1 MMIFKEETLESEYVF
16 KGKLINVRRD
26 KVTTVNGTSM
36 RELVEHPG
44 GVVMV
49 ALKPDGKV
57 IMEKQFRKPLEEVVF
72 ELPAGKLDGDEKPEK
87 AAARE
92 LKEETGY
99 TADSIRYLTKSY
111 TSVGYSNEV
120 LYSYLCTGLTP
131 GETDFDENEA
141 LDTEEH
147 DIDELVN
154 MVMSGEINDAKT
166 QIALMMVKRMIDM
179 GELKGY
185 LKK

>member
-1 MMIFKEETLESEYVF
+1 MVFKEETLESEYVF
-16 KGKLINVRRD
+16 KGKLIKVRRD
-26 KVTTVNGTSM
+26 KVTTVDGTSI

-44 GVVMV
+44 GVAMV

-57 IMEKQFRKPLEEVVF
+57 IMEKQFRKPVEGIMF
-72 ELPAGKLDGDEKPEK
+72 ELPAGKLDGDEKPEA

-99 TADSIRYLTKSY
+99 TADSIRYLTRSY
-111 TSVGYSNEV
+111 LSCGYSDEV

-131 GETDFDENEA
+131 GETDFDDNEA
-141 LDTEEH
+141 IDTEEH

-166 QIALMMVKRMIDM
+166 QIALLMVKRMIDM
-179 GELKGY
+179 GELEGY

>member
-1 MMIFKEETLESEYVF
+1 MVFKEETVDRKYVF
-16 KGKLINVRRD
+16 KGKLINVRVD
-26 KVTTVNGTSM
+26 EVTTVNGRSE
-36 RELVEHPG
+36 REIVEHPG

-49 ALKPDGKV
+49 ALKPDGRV
-57 IMEKQFRKPLEEVVF
+57 VMEKQFRKPIEGVMF
-72 ELPAGKLDGDEKPEK
+72 ELPAGKLDKGEKPEA

-99 TADSIRYLTKSY
+99 TADSIRYLTRSY
-111 TSVGYSNEV
+111 TSCGYSTEV
-120 LYSYLCTGLTP
+120 LYAYLCTGLTP

-147 DIDELVN
+147 DLDELVN

-166 QIALMMVKRMIDM
+166 QIALMIVKRMVDM
-179 GELKGY
+179 GELEGY
-185 LKK
+185 LEK

>member
-1 MMIFKEETLESEYVF
+1 MVYKEETLESEYVF

-26 KVTTVNGTSM
+26 KVTTVNGTST

-49 ALKPDGKV
+49 ALKPNGKV
-57 IMEKQFRKPLEEVVF
+57 VMEKQFRKPVEGVMF
-72 ELPAGKLDGDEKPEK
+72 ELPAGKLDADEKPET

-99 TADSIRYLTKSY
+99 TADSIRYLTRSY
-111 TSVGYSNEV
+111 TSCGYSDEV
-120 LYSYLCTGLTP
+120 LYAYLCTGLTA
-131 GETDFDENEA
+131 GEQCFDENET
-141 LDTEEH
+141 LDIEEH

-166 QIALMMVKRMIDM
+166 QIALLMVKRMIDN
-179 GELKGY
+179 GELEGY
-185 LKK
+185 LEK

>member
-1 MMIFKEETLESEYVF
+1 MVFKEETIDSKYVF
-16 KGKLINVRRD
+16 KGNLINVRVD
-26 KVTTVNGTSM
+26 EVTTVNGTSK

-57 IMEKQFRKPLEEVVF
+57 IMEKQFRKPLEGIMF
-72 ELPAGKLDGDEKPEK
+72 ELPAGKLDKGEKPEK

-99 TADSIRYLTKSY
+99 TADSIRYLTRSY
-111 TSVGYSNEV
+111 TSCGYSNEV

-131 GETDFDENEA
+131 GETDFDDNEA

-166 QIALMMVKRMIDM
+166 QIALMIVKKMIDM
-179 GELKGY
+179 GQLEGY
-185 LKK
+185 LEK